1 MSFILDALKKS
12 ESDRQEQA
20 DTEFA
25 TVPSSSAASVAP
37 RWLWVLGSLLII
49 NIIVLFGLILRP
61 DAPEINDAATNQ
73 AAVGAAVGG
82 PLGPTATIAAVET
95 APSSATPTS
104 ESASFAD
111 QVAVARQNQP
121 ARTRPV
127 PQPVTA
133 ANITPAVSV
142 KNLPQTSV
150 AILPSLTEL
159 RANGTLQLPDLHVDI
174 HVYSDVQSERFVFI
188 NMNKYK
194 ENSSLDEGPV
204 LKEITSD
211 GVILEHNGI
220 AFILPRE

>member
-25 TVPSSSAASVAP
+25 TVPSSPAAVAAP
-37 RWLWVLGSLLII
+37 RWMWVLGILLMI
-49 NIIVLFGLILRP
+49 NIIVLLALMLKP
-61 DAPEINDAATNQ
+61 DAAPVVSEAAPNQ
-73 AAVGAAVGG
+73 AA
-82 PLGPTATIAAVET
+82 LKQ
-95 APSSATPTS
+95 ATPTAVDATPS
-104 ESASFAD
+104 SNTPTTESASFSD
-111 QVAVARQNQP
+111 QLAVARQNQP
-121 ARTRPV
+121 ARSTPV
-127 PQPVTA
+127 PQQVTA
-133 ANITPAVSV
+133 TNITPTVSV
-142 KNLPQTSV
+142 KNLPQSAA

-159 RANGTLQLPDLHVDI
+159 RMNGRLQLPDLHVDI

-188 NMNKYK
+188 NMHKYK

-220 AFILPRE
+220 VFILPRE

>member
-25 TVPSSSAASVAP
+25 TVPSSPAAPVAP

-49 NIIVLFGLILRP
+49 NIFVLFGLILRP
-61 DAPEINDAATNQ
+61 DAPVINDAATNQ
-73 AAVGAAVGG
+73 PAVGA
-82 PLGPTATIAAVET
+82 TAAAAVDAT
-95 APSSATPTS
+95 PSSITPTT

-121 ARTRPV
+121 ARSRPV

-133 ANITPAVSV
+133 ANIIPTVSV
-142 KNLPQTSV
+142 KNLRQTSA

-159 RANGTLQLPDLHVDI
+159 RTNGTLQLPDLHVDI

-194 ENSSLDEGPV
+194 ENSNLDEGPV

>member
-25 TVPSSSAASVAP
+25 TVPSSPAASVAP

-49 NIIVLFGLILRP
+49 NVIVLIGIMLKP
-61 DAPEINDAATNQ
+61 DTPVINEAATNQ
-73 AAVGAAVGG
+73 AAVGAASA
-82 PLGPTATIAAVET
+82 ATIAAAET
-95 APSSATPTS
+95 TPSSSTPTT

-133 ANITPAVSV
+133 ANITPTVSV
-142 KNLPQTSV
+142 KNLPQTS
-150 AILPSLTEL
+150 AATLPSLTEL

>member
-25 TVPSSSAASVAP
+25 TVPSSPATPTAP

-49 NIIVLFGLILRP
+49 NIVVLLSLMLRQ
-61 DAPEINDAATNQ
+61 DAPPVVSEAAPNPV
-73 AAVGAAVGG
+73 AVGAAS
-82 PLGPTATIAAVET
+82 AANIAAVDIT
-95 APSSATPTS
+95 PSTNTPTT
-104 ESASFAD
+104 ESTSFAE

-121 ARTRPV
+121 ARSTPV
-127 PQPVTA
+127 PQQATTT
-133 ANITPAVSV
+133 NITPAVSV
-142 KNLPQTSV
+142 ENLPQSAA
-150 AILPSLTEL
+150 AILPSLAEL
-159 RANGTLQLPDLHVDI
+159 RANGRLQLPDLHVDI
-174 HVYSDVQSERFVFI
+174 HVYSDVRSERFVFI

>member
-25 TVPSSSAASVAP
+25 TVPSSPAAPVAP

-49 NIIVLFGLILRP
+49 NIFVLFGLILRP
-61 DAPEINDAATNQ
+61 DAPVINDAATNQ
-73 AAVGAAVGG
+73 AAVGAA
-82 PLGPTATIAAVET
+82 AAAAVDAT
-95 APSSATPTS
+95 PSSITPTT

-121 ARTRPV
+121 ARSRPV
-127 PQPVTA
+127 PQPVTT
-133 ANITPAVSV
+133 ANIIPTVSV
-142 KNLPQTSV
+142 KNLPQTSA

>member
-25 TVPSSSAASVAP
+25 TVPSSPAAPAAP

-49 NIIVLFGLILRP
+49 NVIVLLGIMLKP
-61 DAPEINDAATNQ
+61 DAPLMNEAATNQ
-73 AAVGAAVGG
+73 PAVGAASA
-82 PLGPTATIAAVET
+82 ATITAVD
-95 APSSATPTS
+95 ATPPANTPTT
-104 ESASFAD
+104 ESASFSD
-111 QVAVARQNQP
+111 QLAVARQNQP
-121 ARTRPV
+121 ARARPV

-133 ANITPAVSV
+133 ANITPTVSV
-142 KNLPQTSV
+142 KNLRQTSF

-159 RANGTLQLPDLHVDI
+159 RMNGTLQLPDLHVDI

>member
-12 ESDRQEQA
+12 ESDRLEQA

-25 TVPSSSAASVAP
+25 TVPSSPTTPTAP

-49 NIIVLFGLILRP
+49 NVIVLLGIMLKP
-61 DAPEINDAATNQ
+61 DAPAINDAT
-73 AAVGAAVGG
+73 VGG
-82 PLGPTATIAAVET
+82 PLGPTATISTVDT
-95 APSSATPTS
+95 TPSTNTS
-104 ESASFAD
+104 TTESASFAD

-121 ARTRPV
+121 ARSSPV
-127 PQPVTA
+127 PQPATA
-133 ANITPAVSV
+133 AKIAPVVSV
-142 KNLPQTSV
+142 NNLPQTAA

-159 RANGTLQLPDLHVDI
+159 RASGTLQLPDLHVDI
-174 HVYSDVQSERFVFI
+174 HVYSEVQSERFVFI
-188 NMNKYK
+188 NMSKYK